1 MEGGPSRFP
10 RGFTCPA
17 VLRILPSIVGFR
29 LQGFYL
35 LWLGFP
41 ANSPNLSSNYEVLQ
55 PHRTNAMVWALP
67 SSLAATTGIEF
78 SFSSSGYLDV
88 SVPRVVF
95 FILFYS
101 DKDGQILLQPGC
113 PIRISP
119 DQSLLTATRSF
130 SQLTTSFF
138 DS

>member
-35 LWLGFP
+35 LRLDFP

-55 PHRTNAMVWALP
+55 PHHTYAMVWALP

-88 SVPRVVF
+88 SVLRVVF
-95 FILFYS
+95 ICLFDSTYNYW
-101 DKDGQILLQPGC
+101 ILLQQGC
-113 PIRISP
+113 PIRIPP
-119 DQSLLTATRSF
+119 DQCLLTTTRSF